1 MVSVALGV
9 EIIDKEMTEIKTS
22 TEIYLDGLIGKSLY
36 KEDQKELIERLNIR
50 DDRNRLQKKIS
61 TLNGYLIDNYN
72 MTLISKRI
80 RKEGDRNT
88 IWLINNI
95 E

>member
-36 KEDQKELIERLNIR
+36 KEDQKELAEKLNIR
-50 DDRNRLQKKIS
+50 RNGKLLKSIS
-61 TLNGYLIDNYN
+61 TLNSYFEEENFNYYILAKRTN
-72 MTLISKRI
+72 SKRYWI
-80 RKEGDRNT
+80 IIKDVDK
-88 IWLINNI
+88 
-95 E
+95 